1 MKIKMYRPD
10 NCIYEKEKVEEFIE
24 RIDILISKIPPD
36 MDISEL
42 DNFKQLILLNKS
54 YDNKDVWF
62 IDSIEEKLNKY
73 EEDLPF

>member
-24 RIDILISKIPPD
+24 RIDILIFNLPPD
-36 MDISEL
+36 MDASEL
-42 DNFKQLILLNKS
+42 ENFKQLILLNKS